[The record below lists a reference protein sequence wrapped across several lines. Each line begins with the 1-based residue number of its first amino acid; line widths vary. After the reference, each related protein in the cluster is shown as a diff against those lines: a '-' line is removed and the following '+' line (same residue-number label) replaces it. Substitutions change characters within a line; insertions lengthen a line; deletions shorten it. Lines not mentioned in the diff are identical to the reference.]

1 MEALKIF
8 IGSII
13 SLCVL
18 FRAFNVS
25 SLLDL
30 LYFSGMDIGVILWA
44 PVTLILFLLFLFTS
58 AYTESKDWK
67 FRKLSLHI
75 FLIATLF

>member
-1 MEALKIF
+1 
-8 IGSII
+8 
-13 SLCVL
+13 
-18 FRAFNVS
+18 
-25 SLLDL
+25 
-30 LYFSGMDIGVILWA
+30 MDIGVILLA

-58 AYTESKDWK
+58 AYAESKDWK